1 VFIQLSSEFLIGYLF
16 AIDLLVIDAAL
27 IGLVQGAVVDNEQS
41 IGDIDEYSYQDL
53 QSASRG
59 VISEIESEIL
69 ANLGGL
75 LIDNVFAGL
84 NADSATPAI
93 YVAACFVE
101 ALLSIQSNCGLLVSV
116 GVDSVNIIV
125 SGNSVLALSLA
136 VCDVIS
142 VCIRPLSLA
151 VRLFANTTSGI
162 LLSGLLLPSASA
174 DYVAGSVA
182 QDICVSL
189 GASVAFICSAVL
201 LISVECLVG
210 VVQVYVFTVL
220 SQLYSTLRV
229 WCVLHCIELYF

>member
-1 VFIQLSSEFLIGYLF
+1 MFIQLSSEFLIGYLF
-16 AIDLLVIDAAL
+16 ALDLLVVDAAL
-27 IGLVQGAVVDNEQS
+27 VSLVQGAVVDSEQS

-53 QSASRG
+53 QSASRN
-59 VISEIESEIL
+59 VVSDVESEIL

-93 YVAACFVE
+93 YVAACLVE

-142 VCIRPLSLA
+142 LCIRPLSLA
-151 VRLFANTTSGI
+151 VRLFANTTSGV

-189 GASVAFICSAVL
+189 IVSVAFVISAL
-201 LISVECLVG
+201 LLVCVECLVG
-210 VVQVYVFTVL
+210 VVQVYVFLVL

-229 WCVLHCIELYF
+229 